1 MTMTQTKRGRTAPHT
16 SPRQRPPR
24 VLLAAQMVGG
34 ALLVAGIILALLPAN
49 AEASTVVA
57 GPVTLTPGSPYH
69 SAQTINITVGANS
82 TLTTTN
88 RAKAGFPSGAVAIK
102 VVECG
107 DPGGLA
113 ANLPTKPSNCDYST
127 VDSIP
132 GANVDGSFVI
142 KGYTVYALPDTIVF
156 GEPADQKPVCGTEN
170 DECVLGIF
178 TNLNDFTKPHIFSGA
193 FEVTPDPQA
202 ENAIVNG
209 PPPSTGSSSSAAA
222 ATGGGAGK
230 AGTTTTGA
238 LASTGANAS
247 LPWLIGVGSVLLV
260 VGTFGRRRLAR
271 SRAVLEAGRGSKSR
285 G

>member
-1 MTMTQTKRGRTAPHT
+1 MTMTQTRRGRTAPHT
-16 SPRQRPPR
+16 SRRLRPPR
-24 VLLAAQMVGG
+24 VLLAAQLIGG
-34 ALLVAGIILALLPAN
+34 ALLVAGIVLALLPGN
-49 AEASTVVA
+49 AAASTVVA

-69 SAQTINITVGANS
+69 SAQTIDITVGANS
-82 TLTTTN
+82 TLTATN

-102 VVECG
+102 VVECA

-113 ANLPTKPSNCDYST
+113 ANLPTKPSNCDYNT

-132 GANVDGSFVI
+132 GANVDGSFVM

-156 GEPADQKPVCGTEN
+156 GEPADQKPVCGTGN
-170 DECVLGIF
+170 NQCVLGIF
-178 TNLNDFTKPHIFSGA
+178 TNLNDFTKPHMFSGV

-209 PPPSTGSSSSAAA
+209 PPPTTASSSS
-222 ATGGGAGK
+222 GAGK
-230 AGTTTTGA
+230 QATTTTGA

-247 LPWLIGVGSVLLV
+247 LPWLIGFGSLLLV

-271 SRAVLEAGRGSKSR
+271 SRAMLEAGRGSKGR
-285 G
+285 R